1 MSMGPLPTLCT
12 ISMLRNAVHRL
23 FEGTTLET
31 MANAEAARAWAL
43 SALGGDETNASEV
56 TKFGITADMFP
67 FRDWV
72 GRRYSMGS
80 AIGLSTMIA
89 IGPVNFRDMLAGF
102 HAVDED
108 FRTAPFA
115 RNLPVLLGLL
125 AVCLRAERPICRS

>member
-1 MSMGPLPTLCT
+1 
-12 ISMLRNAVHRL
+12 
-23 FEGTTLET
+23 
-31 MANAEAARAWAL
+31 
-43 SALGGDETNASEV
+43 
-56 TKFGITADMFP
+56 MFP

-115 RNLPVLLGLL
+115 RNLPVPGAAFIVMIVWFLIVLFGKSLIK
-125 AVCLRAERPICRS
+125 RKG